1 MLIVFLAATSAS
13 HIFYNGHGD
22 RCLENPC
29 QNEGTCIPR
38 LRATCSCTPFFG
50 GRYCEREKLLCEKSR
65 CNHGDCVL
73 TNTPPHYRCRCH
85 HPYVG
90 SNCTRA
96 LGPCHVNPCQNGGVC
111 MTRPNNTFAC
121 HCLPPYQG
129 SVCETVNSECFEENG
144 SQYRGKVSWTER
156 NRTCLPWDSY
166 LLVKENINA
175 LKSGMK
181 EHGIGE
187 HNYCR
192 NPDGAKKP
200 WCYYM
205 SRNSTLTRDLCA
217 IRPCSEW
224 AGQCLEGNG
233 SQYRGK
239 VSWTEKKQTCLAWD
253 SHLLKQEIFSAH
265 RPGMEEHGIGKHNYC
280 RNPGGAEKPWCY
292 YVGRNGT
299 LKRSLCNIRACEK
312 SLPTVASPL
321 SRPTLM
327 PTTMIMPR
335 LTEEEARPVTAQP
348 HAGFSTCGMPAVVRT
363 RGRIIGGKKVEP
375 GRHPWQVS
383 VGLKVRA
390 YSMGPGHICGG
401 SLITSCWVLSAAHC
415 FPKGARAELFQI
427 SLGKHDI
434 KKNET
439 NEQIFDVEEVIVH
452 EKYQELESSLIND
465 IALLKLKNIKGKCAE
480 ETKYVKTICLPDRE
494 FPPGK
499 SCFISGWG
507 KTETENNPAQ
517 LIDASVTIISEEQCS
532 EPQSYGKH
540 ISSSMLCAGILEGGV
555 DACQGDSGGPLTCEN
570 DSSFQLAGVVSWGDG
585 CGVKDKPGVY
595 AHVYRFLPWIKD
607 KMKIL

>member
-1 MLIVFLAATSAS
+1 
-13 HIFYNGHGD
+13 
-22 RCLENPC
+22 
-29 QNEGTCIPR
+29 
-38 LRATCSCTPFFG
+38 
-50 GRYCEREKLLCEKSR
+50 
-65 CNHGDCVL
+65 
-73 TNTPPHYRCRCH
+73 
-85 HPYVG
+85 
-90 SNCTRA
+90 
-96 LGPCHVNPCQNGGVC
+96 

-555 DACQGDSGGPLTCEN
+555 DACQIHPDGQDGSVKNMINDPFNGKLFYDFCIKTLPSSGDSGGPLTCEN